1 MTFVRRLGKTC
12 AVTAVLLALWQLAT
26 LAAPPYILP
35 PPAAVFARIYSA
47 RAQLLTHAAI
57 TLGEIGLGL
66 LIGTALGSLTA
77 LALQYSRLL
86 RELLAPLLVSSQAIP
101 VYALAPLL
109 TLWFGFGILPKILMT
124 VLIIYFPITTAAYD
138 GLRRTPPGYLDL
150 AHSMG
155 ANAWRTLIHIRLP
168 AALPSFASGLRVAVA
183 IAPIG
188 AVIGEWVGG
197 SKGLGY
203 LMTYANAR
211 SQSALL
217 FAALTVLVII
227 TLGLYTATDRFLN
240 RLIRWQP
247 VS

>member
-1 MTFVRRLGKTC
+1 MRDRLFNLLNGDGG
-12 AVTAVLLALWQLAT
+12 LALR
-26 LAAPPYILP
+26 YG
-35 PPAAVFARIYSA
+35 RI
-47 RAQLLTHAAI
+47 
-57 TLGEIGLGL
+57 
-66 LIGTALGSLTA
+66 
-77 LALQYSRLL
+77 
-86 RELLAPLLVSSQAIP
+86 
-101 VYALAPLL
+101 
-109 TLWFGFGILPKILMT
+109 MT
-124 VLIIYFPITTAAYD
+124 VLIIYFPITTSAYD

-227 TLGLYTATDRFLN
+227 TLGLYTATDRLLN

>member
-1 MTFVRRLGKTC
+1 MTFARRLGKTC

-35 PPAAVFARIYSA
+35 PPAAVFTKIYSA

-109 TLWFGFGILPKILMT
+109 TLWFGLGILPKIIMT

-227 TLGLYTATDRFLN
+227 TLGLYTATDRLLN
-240 RLIRWQP
+240 RFIRWQP